1 MILEPFGTLTV
12 FISIAYLNI
21 GKYPERVPNPSKS
34 GAELGM
40 EVSLERKLP
49 AIQ

>member
-12 FISIAYLNI
+12 FILIAYLNI

-34 GAELGM
+34 SCELEM
-40 EVSLERKLP
+40 EVSHKRKRP